1 MQLTFTPPVD
11 TSEKTVSPV
20 SSAGPITMT
29 FVNSHLAAFD
39 EMVDR
44 RNSDFQDLSKRLIFE
59 GTRTTRPPTS
69 ESEDSILDRVPP
81 STSVYES
88 DVLFWMV
95 SHLALLVLMN
105 LSSSVI

>member
-1 MQLTFTPPVD
+1 MHLTFTPPVD

-20 SSAGPITMT
+20 SSAGPTTMT

-44 RNSDFQDLSKRLIFE
+44 RNSDFQDLSKRLMFE

-69 ESEDSILDRVPP
+69 ESEDSILDGVPP

-95 SHLALLVLMN
+95 SRLVLLVLRN
-105 LSSSVI
+105 TS

>member
-1 MQLTFTPPVD
+1 
-11 TSEKTVSPV
+11 
-20 SSAGPITMT
+20 MT

-44 RNSDFQDLSKRLIFE
+44 RNSDFQDLSKRLMFE
-59 GTRTTRPPTS
+59 GTRTTRTPPS

-95 SHLALLVLMN
+95 SDLVLLVLRNM
-105 LSSSVI
+105 S